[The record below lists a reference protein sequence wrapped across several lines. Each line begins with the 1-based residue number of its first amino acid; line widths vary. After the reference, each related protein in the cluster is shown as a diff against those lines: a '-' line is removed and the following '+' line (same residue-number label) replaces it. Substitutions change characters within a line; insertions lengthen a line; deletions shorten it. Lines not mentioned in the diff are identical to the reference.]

1 MAKLK
6 KIIFTIIVFLFFLSL
21 HLSIYPSI
29 HQTYADEM
37 QTQEEFEETVSNSNY
52 TKEDADKAT
61 LEDTVHT
68 LNIAV
73 LGPKTQA
80 LKNDSGAVAKI
91 GSMIAY
97 MIGHP
102 PVSTSEYL
110 ADLGSNLGL
119 PIKSVYAQG
128 IGWQALRP
136 ILPIWKAFRNIAYLA
151 FVIIFVAI
159 GFMIMFRT
167 KINPQTVVSVQA
179 ALPKIIVTLL
189 LVTFSYA
196 IAGLM
201 IDLIYI
207 VIYLMVAILQLG
219 GLITSNGGQNVI
231 DILFQK
237 NPFTIVFIKNG
248 SDIFVQ
254 APGEALQ
261 QLIEGMFGTWFQDT
275 TLGDIFGGLAK
286 LVLGIAILFS
296 LFKLFFSLL
305 LSYLSIILSI
315 IFAPFNLLFN
325 ALPGSAAFTSWLKN
339 LFANVIV
346 FPAVAGLFLIGA
358 VLIGPRN
365 NAPCGDEN
373 NMWCVSEG
381 VGFYPQATTGSVWVP
396 PFLNLGTEGGAG
408 DVDTF
413 QALIALGL
421 IMMAPSVVT
430 MIKKAL
436 KVEGSGFGG
445 AIVGGIMTGP
455 KLIGAAP
462 QAGWGLMTQLGYA
475 GIGPFSH
482 RVHEPPAGPT
492 GGASATKPS
501 G

>member
-1 MAKLK
+1 MPKLK
-6 KIIFTIIVFLFFLSL
+6 KIFIIIAFLFSFFFINLKS
-21 HLSIYPSI
+21 HLVNPV
-29 HQTYADEM
+29 YADQM
-37 QTQEEFEETVSNSNY
+37 QTQEEFEKTVSNSNF

-61 LEDTVHT
+61 LEDSVHT

-80 LKNDSGAVAKI
+80 LGKDGGAI
-91 GSMIAY
+91 GKVGSVIAY
-97 MIGHP
+97 MVGHP
-102 PVSTSEYL
+102 PASTSEYL
-110 ADLGSNLGL
+110 ADLGSSLGL
-119 PIKSVYAQG
+119 PVKSVYAQG
-128 IGWQALRP
+128 VGWQALRP
-136 ILPIWKAFRNIAYLA
+136 ILPIWKAFRNISYIA

-159 GFMIMFRT
+159 GFMIMFRA
-167 KINPQTVVSVQA
+167 KINPQTVVSIQA

-219 GLITSNGGQNVI
+219 GLITNNGGQNVI
-231 DILFQK
+231 DILLNK
-237 NPFTIVFIKNG
+237 NPFTIVFMKNG

-261 QLIEGMFGTWFQDT
+261 KLIEGMFGNWFEET
-275 TLGDIFGGLAK
+275 ALGDIFGGLAK

-305 LSYLSIILSI
+305 LCYLSIVLSI

-325 ALPGSAAFTSWLKN
+325 ALPSSAAFTSWIKN

-365 NAPCGDEN
+365 NAPCGDKN
-373 NMWCVSEG
+373 NMWCVASG
-381 VGFYPQATTGSVWVP
+381 VGFYPQARDNPVWVP
-396 PFLNLGTEGGAG
+396 PFLSLGDEGGGG
-408 DVDTF
+408 DVNTF

-445 AIVGGIMTGP
+445 AIVGGIMAGP
-455 KLIGAAP
+455 KFIGAVP
-462 QAGWGLMTQLGYA
+462 QVGWNLATQLGYA

-482 RVHEPPAGPT
+482 RVHEPPASPT